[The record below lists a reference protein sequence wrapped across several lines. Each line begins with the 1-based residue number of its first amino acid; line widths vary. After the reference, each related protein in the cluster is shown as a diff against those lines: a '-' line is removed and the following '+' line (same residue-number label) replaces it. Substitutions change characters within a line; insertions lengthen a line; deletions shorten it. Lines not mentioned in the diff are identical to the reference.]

1 MIRSYSL
8 GTDRKGMEMPCPY
21 CSRCGRAMG
30 AADMKCNGVVDGED
44 VEWYICPGCGLRFR
58 IASSSAAC

>member
-1 MIRSYSL
+1 
-8 GTDRKGMEMPCPY
+8 MEGCYPKCL
-21 CSRCGRAMG
+21 RCGKK
-30 AADMKCNGVVDGED
+30 MKSTDLKVNGNVDGED